1 MPDNISKNIA
11 LIGFMGSGKTTIG
24 KELARRMGWTFLD
37 SDKLIREKEKCTIPE
52 IFEKYGEVYFR
63 QCERAILTEVA
74 SLEKIALATGGG
86 LPTCEENWEIL
97 RRGFYTVYL
106 KVNFDILFERIAG
119 DRSRPLL
126 QKYPTRDQL
135 KELYLSRIC
144 WYERAHVIIDTTH
157 KKVDVIVGEIIKRAR
172 INDSNQR

>member
-1 MPDNISKNIA
+1 MCIMPNIA
-11 LIGFMGSGKTTIG
+11 LIGFMGSGKSTIG
-24 KELARRMGWTFLD
+24 KVLARRIGWTFLD
-37 SDKLIREKEKCTIPE
+37 SDALIEKKQECAIPE
-52 IFEKYGEVYFR
+52 IFSKYGEGYFR
-63 QCERAILTEVA
+63 ECERAMLAEVA
-74 SLEKIALATGGG
+74 SLKKIVLATGGG

-135 KELYLSRIC
+135 KELYLSRLC

-172 INDSNQR
+172 INDSN